1 MEESLMAWFLLFIAG
16 LLEVAWAL
24 GLKASE
30 GFSRPLP
37 SLLTIVAMVGSF
49 YLLAQAMRELP
60 VGTAY
65 AVWVGIGAVGTVML
79 GILIYGD
86 SASPLRLVSLV
97 LILAGLVGLKLAA

>member
-1 MEESLMAWFLLFIAG
+1 MNMAWIMLVVAG

-24 GLKASE
+24 GLKASQ

-37 SLLTIVAMVGSF
+37 SVLTVLAMLASF
-49 YLLAQAMRELP
+49 YLLAQAMRVLP

-65 AVWVGIGAVGTVML
+65 AIWVGIGAVGTVLL

-86 SASPLRLVSLV
+86 SATPLRLASLV
-97 LILAGLVGLKLAA
+97 LVLAGLVGLKLAG